1 VKLMDG
7 LPDTVAKERQ
17 FFVDWTRELLQ
28 TVIELAVSDVP
39 PGEKKSAPIHVIFF
53 NQYEQ
58 RLMLE
63 GLARNFPSILTST
76 PRSTTS

>member
-1 VKLMDG
+1 MTCLK
-7 LPDTVAKERQ
+7 A
-17 FFVDWTRELLQ
+17 
-28 TVIELAVSDVP
+28 VIELAVSDVA

-63 GLARNFPSILTST
+63 GLARNFPTILTAT
-76 PRSTTS
+76 PPLYDSLTQLAAYDSPIAMLRLPC